1 MRFINSGND
10 ISLSNITLLIVNL
23 IKVKINQIHN
33 WCFCVVVNFVLSAT
47 QREYESDV
55 LETRVCRVVGKIRLW
70 SLSVCD

>member
-1 MRFINSGND
+1 MRFI
-10 ISLSNITLLIVNL
+10 LLIVNL
-23 IKVKINQIHN
+23 IKVQINQIHN
-33 WCFCVVVNFVLSAT
+33 WCFCVVVSFVLSAT